1 LQLAARIVLLVLL
14 FFSGLVQLGDG
25 LSFRHLYRWVSAAE
39 WSESKALLGD
49 LSPANTRLAVAPH
62 VPHPAA
68 LLGFPVAVGYPGHL
82 WSHGFDYQ
90 AAEQQLR
97 RLFVEGREA
106 PELAAVTHVLI
117 GPHEVAAYG
126 PNLWPEPPP
135 GWQLLR
141 ATDNQRLFQRV
152 PEWDR
157 WAELEKSF
165 PGSE

>member
-1 LQLAARIVLLVLL
+1 
-14 FFSGLVQLGDG
+14 
-25 LSFRHLYRWVSAAE
+25 
-39 WSESKALLGD
+39 
-49 LSPANTRLAVAPH
+49 
-62 VPHPAA
+62 
-68 LLGFPVAVGYPGHL
+68 
-82 WSHGFDYQ
+82 
-90 AAEQQLR
+90 
-97 RLFVEGREA
+97 
-106 PELAAVTHVLI
+106 VTHVLI

-141 ATDNQRLFQRV
+141 ATQNQRLFQRV